1 MFRVRPNQVR
11 IDFGQFEVPALGRAG
26 FEQPRALIAT
36 SVESVQ
42 WFTKTLSDLVM
53 LHAMKQA
60 ANSMI
65 GA

>member
-1 MFRVRPNQVR
+1 M
-11 IDFGQFEVPALGRAG
+11 EAPALGRAG
-26 FEQPRALIAT
+26 FAQPRVLIAT

-42 WFTKTLSDLVM
+42 WFTKTLSNLVM
-53 LHAMKQA
+53 LNAMKNA